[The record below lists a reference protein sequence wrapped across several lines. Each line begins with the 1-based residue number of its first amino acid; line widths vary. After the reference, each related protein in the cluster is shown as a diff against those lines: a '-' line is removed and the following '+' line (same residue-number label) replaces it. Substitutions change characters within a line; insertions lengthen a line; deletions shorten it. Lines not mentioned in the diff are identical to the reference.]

1 MVNLGLYI
9 INSKGQK
16 AFIGNYVKLKLLVH
30 GWMSKNKPYKITD
43 IRPDGTVML
52 DGYIGQH
59 ISGIVDFSLV
69 R

>member
-1 MVNLGLYI
+1 MVNLGLYT

-16 AFIGNYVKLKLLVH
+16 AFIGDSVKLKLLVQ

-52 DGYIGQH
+52 DGI
-59 ISGIVDFSLV
+59 
-69 R
+69 

>member
-16 AFIGNYVKLKLLVH
+16 AFIGDSVKLKLLVQV
-30 GWMSKNKPYKITD
+30 WMSKNKPYKITD

>member
-9 INSKGQK
+9 TNSKGQK
-16 AFIGNYVKLKLLVH
+16 AFIGDSVKLRLLVQ

-43 IRPDGTVML
+43 IRPDDTVML

-69 R
+69 K

>member
-16 AFIGNYVKLKLLVH
+16 AFIDDSVKLKLLVQ

-43 IRPDGTVML
+43 IKPDGTVMF

-69 R
+69 K

>member
-16 AFIGNYVKLKLLVH
+16 AFIGNYVKLKLSVQ
-30 GWMSKNKPYKITD
+30 GWMGKDKTYEISD
-43 IRPDGTVML
+43 IRPDGTVIL

-69 R
+69 K